1 MTTAEFKTSFPEFA
15 SVSDALILRA
25 MAVADCKIPMGAC
38 SVAYGYLVASVLVV
52 TQAQS
57 SGKSD
62 MQHEISQM
70 SDGSLSVSFAQN
82 EKSKYDDAIFANSYG
97 QTYLSMTRG
106 LYAGG
111 FVVC

>member
-1 MTTAEFKTSFPEFA
+1 MTTAELKSSFPEFT

-25 MAVADCKIPMGAC
+25 MAVADCKVVQGAC

-52 TQAQS
+52 TQNQS

-62 MQHEISQM
+62 MQQGISQM
-70 SDGSLSVSFAQN
+70 SDGSLSVSFTQS
-82 EKSKYDDAIFANSYG
+82 EKSKYDDTMFANSYG
-97 QTYLSMTRG
+97 QMYLSMTRG

-111 FVVC
+111 FIVC